1 MQGDYVF
8 LLWAAVVSTTRPR
21 RPTFLD
27 TNMPRMP
34 PAPAKTGRKPEG
46 LPTRILPILYFGVAR
61 VALACAFAAV
71 ALDPVAVAGFF
82 YHARIVAIVHLV
94 TLGWIS
100 GSILGALYV
109 VGPLALRMPMP
120 ARRLDYWAWA
130 LFTIGTMGMVS
141 HFWTESFNGMAWSA
155 VMVVFGFV
163 LVSVSVLRNLR
174 AAPINRA
181 VKLHIALAFL
191 NVLGAGSMGVLLGFD
206 KVFHY
211 LPGYVLSNVYA
222 HAHLAAV
229 GWALM
234 MVVGIGYRMLPMILP
249 SAIPDGKSVYLSAV
263 LLEIGVVGLFITL
276 VTGSRWVLFFA
287 LVIAGGVTAF
297 LGHVVWM
304 KGHARPAPAALP
316 QPDYGVWH
324 TAQALTYLALAMVV
338 GVGLVVLPLS
348 DATLRVVL
356 PYGVFGLVGFL
367 AQMVVGIES
376 RLLPL
381 FAWYGA
387 FANRGF
393 ERPLVSP
400 HEMPDRTWQ
409 RLAFYLWLGGVPA
422 LTAGFYLN
430 VAPILAVGA
439 WSLLAAV
446 VFGTL
451 NSAWILR
458 HAFVKPRDHRARV

>member
-1 MQGDYVF
+1 
-8 LLWAAVVSTTRPR
+8 
-21 RPTFLD
+21 
-27 TNMPRMP
+27 MPRIP
-34 PAPAKTGRKPEG
+34 SGSEKNSRQPGR
-46 LPTRILPILYFGVAR
+46 LPTRILPVLYFAIAR
-61 VALACAFAAV
+61 LSLASAFAAV
-71 ALDPVAVAGFF
+71 AVDPVAVAGFF

-100 GSILGALYV
+100 GSILGAMYI

-130 LFTIGTMGMVS
+130 FFTLGTVGMVS

-155 VMVVFGFV
+155 SMVVLGFV
-163 LVSVSVLRNLR
+163 LVSVSVLRSLR
-174 AAPINRA
+174 AASINRA

-206 KVFHY
+206 KVFHF

-234 MVVGIGYRMLPMILP
+234 MVVDIGYRMLPMVLP
-249 SAIPDGKSVYLSAV
+249 SAIPEGKTVYLSAV

-276 VTGSRWVLFFA
+276 VSDSRWVPFFA
-287 LVIAGGVTAF
+287 LVIPGGVVAF
-297 LGHVVWM
+297 LGHVIWM
-304 KGHARPAPAALP
+304 TRHARPAPAALP

-324 TAQALTYLALAMVV
+324 AVQALSYLALATVV

-356 PYGVFGLVGFL
+356 PYGVFGLIGFL

-387 FANRGF
+387 FENSGHQ
-393 ERPLVSP
+393 PPPVSP
-400 HEMPDRTWQ
+400 HQLPDRAWQ

-422 LTAGFYLN
+422 LAAGFYFN
-430 VAPILAVGA
+430 VAPVLAAGA
-439 WSLLAAV
+439 WCLLAAV

-458 HAFVKPRDHRARV
+458 HTFPTPRDDRASI